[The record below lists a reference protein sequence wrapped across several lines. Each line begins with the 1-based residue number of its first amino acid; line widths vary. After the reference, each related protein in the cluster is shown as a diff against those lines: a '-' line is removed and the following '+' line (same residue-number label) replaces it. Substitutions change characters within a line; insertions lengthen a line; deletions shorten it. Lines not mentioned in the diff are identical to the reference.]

1 MKIFDRYFEPCGE
14 FFLRTTLTE
23 EELKNALVRECP
35 GEWVFSSWRIF
46 KSMLGFGGPVFGR
59 VLGDPLTLFPVRQS
73 RNSLRGQLRLE
84 CRKPPSGP
92 GTVLHV
98 VIAPAA
104 ALKWFSCIWCSFALL
119 WGVGASLLAVWWG
132 FLLSFVPIGFFFLFL
147 GITRSS
153 AAEEVPQTRSDFEA
167 FLRGLERKY
176 ASAPQG

>member
-1 MKIFDRYFEPCGE
+1 MKIFGGYFEPYGE

-46 KSMLGFGGPVFGR
+46 KAMLGFAGPVFAR
-59 VLGDPLTLFPVRQS
+59 VCGDPLKLFPVRQS

-98 VIAPAA
+98 VIAPPAA
-104 ALKWFSCIWCSFALL
+104 SKWFPFVWCSFALL
-119 WGVGASLLAVWWG
+119 WGIAALRVMGWASLL
-132 FLLSFVPIGFFFLFL
+132 SFAAIGFVFLFL
-147 GITRSS
+147 KLLRSS
-153 AAEEVPQTRSDFEA
+153 AAEEVPQTRSDFEV
-167 FLRGLERKY
+167 FLRELERKY
-176 ASAPQG
+176 AAAPQG